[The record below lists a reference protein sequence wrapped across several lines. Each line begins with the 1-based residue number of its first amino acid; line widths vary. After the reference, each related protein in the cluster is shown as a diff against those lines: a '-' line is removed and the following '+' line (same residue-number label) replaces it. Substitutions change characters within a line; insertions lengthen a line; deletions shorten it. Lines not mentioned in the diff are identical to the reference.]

1 MIISRED
8 LKVVDKF
15 ANPFS
20 VEQLAEGFR
29 IFEEI
34 IDNLDDFGAR
44 ELLGG
49 YETDIDDV
57 YQIILEETLSVL
69 YGRENNIQSKLGYFD
84 HLTGSIEETL
94 CIENLT
100 YFIISKI
107 PSFELNWHHM
117 EWGDVVQRHNKFN
130 IIAARDH
137 GKSYYFSNAYLIWKL
152 YRYQPFV
159 NKQISRKD
167 LALSKKGYLFSFSQA
182 QATDLLDIL
191 KGTIEENDSLREK
204 LLPKGVDGWA
214 KTEIKCKNGAGI
226 KTKGFGS
233 AVRGAHPG
241 FIMVDDGLKDNVIYS
256 SVQRKKSIDYFHAV
270 IMNMIVP
277 GGQVGVVGTPFH
289 ANDLYG
295 DLKSKAGWH
304 VREYP
309 AIFPDGTVL
318 WRERWGFKEL
328 LEKRETQGNLIF
340 SRENLVKPV
349 TNESTIFPED
359 VIKRSYMGMDDYIF
373 VRSRDAYKQKFDR
386 VVMACDFSISSS
398 VGADYTVIMTAGI
411 DDKENIWLMNITR
424 FKGKKFS
431 EQMSM
436 IKHLNHSFKPDLIV
450 MEQNVFQQIFVQESD
465 KLGMPV
471 EGHTT
476 GTNKYDLKSGLP
488 GVAILYEKGK
498 IRCPRGNQ
506 EAIDLSD
513 SLALELGSVTWTEHG
528 LEGVGE
534 HDDQAM
540 CLWLLTIASKK
551 VTTGF
556 SFRFL

>member
-1 MIISRED
+1 MFVSQED
-8 LKVVDKF
+8 FKILDKF
-15 ANPFS
+15 ATPFS

-34 IDNLDDFGAR
+34 IENLDEYGAR

-49 YETDIDDV
+49 YESDIDKA
-57 YQIILEETLSVL
+57 YQIILEETLAVL
-69 YGRENNIQSKLGYFD
+69 YGQKNEVKVKLGYFD
-84 HLTGSIEETL
+84 HITETVEETL
-94 CIENLT
+94 CVENLT
-100 YFIISKI
+100 YFITSKM
-107 PSFELNWHHM
+107 PAFELNWHHL
-117 EWGDVVQRHNKFN
+117 EWGDVAQRYNKAN
-130 IIAARDH
+130 VIAARDH
-137 GKSYYFSNAYLIWKL
+137 GKSYYWSNAYIIWKM

-159 NKQISRKD
+159 SKAVSRKD
-167 LALSKKGYLFSFSQA
+167 LALSKKGYLFSFSRE
-182 QATDLLDIL
+182 QATDLLEII
-191 KGTIEENDSLREK
+191 KGTIEENDDLKAR
-204 LLPKGVDGWA
+204 LFPGKGDGWA
-214 KTEIKCKNGAGI
+214 KTEIRCKNGTSL

-233 AVRGAHPG
+233 SVRGAHPG
-241 FIMVDDGLKDNVIYS
+241 YIVVDDGLKDNVIYS
-256 SVQRKKSIDYFHAV
+256 SIQRKKSIDYFHAV

-277 GGQVGVVGTPFH
+277 GGQTIVVGTPFH

-295 DLKSKAGWH
+295 DLKSKSGWH

-318 WRERWGFKEL
+318 WRERWGWTEL

-359 VIKRSYMGMDDYIF
+359 VIKRSYVGMDGYTF

-411 DDKENIWLMNITR
+411 DDKDNIWLMNITR
-424 FKGKKFS
+424 FKGKKFA

-436 IKHLNHSFKPDLIV
+436 IKHLNHAFNPDIIV
-450 MEQNVFQQIFVQESD
+450 MEQNVFQQIFVQEGD
-465 KLGMPV
+465 RLGMPV

-476 GTNKYDLKSGLP
+476 GTNKYDLKAGLP
-488 GVAILYEKGK
+488 GVAILYETGK

-506 EAIDLSD
+506 ESIDTGD
-513 SLALELGSVTWTEHG
+513 GLALELGSVTWTEKG

-540 CLWLLTIASKK
+540 CLWLLTVAAKK

-556 SFRFL
+556 SWKFI

>member
-1 MIISRED
+1 
-8 LKVVDKF
+8 
-15 ANPFS
+15 
-20 VEQLAEGFR
+20 
-29 IFEEI
+29 
-34 IDNLDDFGAR
+34 
-44 ELLGG
+44 
-49 YETDIDDV
+49 
-57 YQIILEETLSVL
+57 
-69 YGRENNIQSKLGYFD
+69 
-84 HLTGSIEETL
+84 
-94 CIENLT
+94 
-100 YFIISKI
+100 
-107 PSFELNWHHM
+107 
-117 EWGDVVQRHNKFN
+117 
-130 IIAARDH
+130 
-137 GKSYYFSNAYLIWKL
+137 
-152 YRYQPFV
+152 
-159 NKQISRKD
+159 
-167 LALSKKGYLFSFSQA
+167 
-182 QATDLLDIL
+182 
-191 KGTIEENDSLREK
+191 
-204 LLPKGVDGWA
+204 
-214 KTEIKCKNGAGI
+214 
-226 KTKGFGS
+226 
-233 AVRGAHPG
+233 
-241 FIMVDDGLKDNVIYS
+241 
-256 SVQRKKSIDYFHAV
+256 
-270 IMNMIVP
+270 MNMIVP

-450 MEQNVFQQIFVQESD
+450 MEQNVFQQIFVQDSD